1 MPPGRGT
8 ALTWIVF
15 ASRAVI
21 GCGAR
26 ASGYSSL
33 RRLGRNRCGPA
44 EHRANDLGD
53 GIPNSCASSGYVQ
66 GTWNVT
72 VIVNHVETLVALP
85 SRDLRVGRASRWY

>member
-1 MPPGRGT
+1 MPPGRGA

-26 ASGYSSL
+26 ASRYSSL
-33 RRLGRNRCGPA
+33 GRLGRNRCGPA

-53 GIPNSCASSGYVQ
+53 GIPKFVY
-66 GTWNVT
+66 
-72 VIVNHVETLVALP
+72 
-85 SRDLRVGRASRWY
+85 